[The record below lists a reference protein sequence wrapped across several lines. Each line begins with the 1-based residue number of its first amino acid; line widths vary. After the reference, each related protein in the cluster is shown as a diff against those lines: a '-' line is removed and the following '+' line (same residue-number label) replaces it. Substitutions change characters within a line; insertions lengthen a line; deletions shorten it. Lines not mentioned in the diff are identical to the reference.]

1 MGTTNITIDSPEF
14 QAMYN
19 EISQLAETK
28 RQREL
33 MSDSSFRD
41 WICLAIEELAKK
53 LGYNIQNLYEFTLDM
68 GYSFKK
74 GFSAGREKARH
85 NSRRYKEG
93 GMK

>member
-41 WICLAIEELAKK
+41 WICLAIEKLAKK
-53 LGYNIQNLYEFTLDM
+53 L
-68 GYSFKK
+68 
-74 GFSAGREKARH
+74 R
-85 NSRRYKEG
+85 
-93 GMK
+93 

>member
-14 QAMYN
+14 QAMYE

-28 RQREL
+28 RRREL
-33 MSDSSFRD
+33 MSETSFRD

-53 LGYNIQNLYEFTLDM
+53 LGYSIQNLCEFTLDM

-74 GFSAGREKARH
+74 GFNAGREQARR

-93 GMK
+93 GGE

>member
-1 MGTTNITIDSPEF
+1 METTNITIDSPEF
-14 QAMYN
+14 QAIYK

-33 MSDSSFRD
+33 MSDVSFRE
-41 WICLAIEELAKK
+41 WLCLAIEELAKK

-74 GFSAGREKARH
+74 GFIAGREEARR

-93 GMK
+93 ESE

>member
-1 MGTTNITIDSPEF
+1 MKTTNITIESPEF
-14 QAMYN
+14 QAIYD

-28 RQREL
+28 RKREL
-33 MSDSSFRD
+33 MSDSSFRE

-74 GFSAGREKARH
+74 GFNTGREQARR